1 MANEPQF
8 TGNYGLIIL
17 PDKRTVQKAY
27 EIAHATLPDNAE
39 FILSR
44 GLLPHI
50 TLYHANLKSLPIFHA
65 RQILI
70 KLSINL
76 KGRTL
81 TLNRTAPFKDFF
93 FFWYTSKETA
103 EALQESH
110 EESLSIS
117 RFRDTQKQNDDVSKG
132 RILLN
137 SQELFNVEH
146 YGHPWVGDLFCPH
159 ITLGYGIDSMRAK
172 ELDGSWLMTVEEV
185 VFARIDLPAR
195 IGEIISI

>member
-1 MANEPQF
+1 MANEPQL

-17 PDKRTVQKAY
+17 PDERTVQKAY
-27 EIAHATLPDNAE
+27 EIAQAALP
-39 FILSR
+39 
-44 GLLPHI
+44 
-50 TLYHANLKSLPIFHA
+50 LKV
-65 RQILI
+65 
-70 KLSINL
+70 SINL

-81 TLNRTAPFKDFF
+81 TLERTAPFKDFF
-93 FFWYTSKETA
+93 FFWYTSKETT

-117 RFRDTQKQNDDVSKG
+117 RFRDTQLQNDDVSKG
-132 RILLN
+132 GILLD

-172 ELDGSWLMTVEEV
+172 ELDDPWLMTVEEV